1 MIITKVTKIEEIKV
15 NDIIRW
21 KNGFGDYE
29 TGKVIEVKLGAM
41 RIKKVKIFNTLVGV
55 NYMLRL
61 HQSLEVIAE

>member
-41 RIKKVKIFNTLVGV
+41 RIKKVKIFNTLVSV